1 MSDLIHHGAF
11 PPSMQILIR
20 HTDGQDEERI
30 FTTSFRIGRDPV
42 NDIQLQEAA
51 VSRFHAEVLFLA
63 GTWWLNDLGSANGTY
78 VFGEKIHRIPI
89 TDTTTFELGMG
100 GPRLTLIVNKPAD
113 RQKSTQTFRS
123 SEELEE
129 HYFGDTV
136 SNEDAGE
143 HTIMVRRAFAKVQ
156 KKQKR
161 KYTWII
167 VAISCLFLVAGIV
180 AVYKHQQL
188 QKQKMLAAE
197 IFFSIKS
204 LELEF
209 GDYLK
214 NARESKDPAAIAQVE
229 KYQQKKQE
237 LEQNYTKFID
247 TLGVYNQK
255 MRPEDL
261 LILKVAKTF
270 GECELL
276 MPPDF
281 MQEVHRYIKK
291 WQATSRLPQSIR
303 IAQENGYPEVIT
315 TMMRLYD
322 LPSQFFYLALQES
335 NFDIHAVGPE
345 TNYGIAKGM
354 WQLIPSTAQDFGL
367 RTGPL
372 AKVRR
377 SDPQDERQNFIKS
390 TRAAAQYLR
399 LIYDTDAQASGLL
412 VVASYNWGQNRVN
425 KLIREMP
432 HNPKDRNFWNF
443 LNTYRGKIPQE
454 TYDYV
459 FYIFSAAVIGENPGL
474 FGFDLNNPL
483 LIKK

>member
-1 MSDLIHHGAF
+1 VNPLFVQITIHHD
-11 PPSMQILIR
+11 
-20 HTDGQDEERI
+20 DGQDEERT
-30 FTTSFRIGRDPV
+30 FTTSFRIGRDPA
-42 NDIQLQEAA
+42 NDIHLQEMA

-63 GTWWLNDLGSANGTY
+63 GVWWLNDLGSANGTY
-78 VFGEKIHRIPI
+78 VHGEKIHRVPI
-89 TDTTTFELGMG
+89 SDTTVFELGTG
-100 GPRLTLIVNKPAD
+100 GPRITLKVRRPVEK
-113 RQKSTQTFRS
+113 KETTQTFKS
-123 SEELEE
+123 SEELEA
-129 HYFGDTV
+129 HYFNDAD
-136 SNEDAGE
+136 SDENAGE

-161 KYTWII
+161 KYTGII
-167 VAISCLFLVAGIV
+167 AGITCLFLFAGAMAI
-180 AVYKHQQL
+180 YKHQQL
-188 QKQKMLAAE
+188 QKQKALAAE

-214 NARESKDPAAIAQVE
+214 NARESKDATAIAQVE
-229 KYQQKKQE
+229 KYQQEKKK
-237 LEQNYTKFID
+237 LEQNYSQFIE
-247 TLGVYNQK
+247 TIGVYSPK
-255 MRPEDL
+255 MRPEDR
-261 LILKVAKTF
+261 LILKVARTF

-291 WQATSRLPQSIR
+291 WQATNRLQQSIKK
-303 IAQENGYPEVIT
+303 AQENGYPEIIT

-345 TNYGIAKGM
+345 TTYGIAKGM

-367 RTGPL
+367 KTGPL
-372 AKVRR
+372 TKIKR
-377 SDPQDERQNFIKS
+377 SDPQDERQNFLKS

-425 KLIREMP
+425 RLIREMP
-432 HNPKDRNFWNF
+432 HNPRDRNFWNF

-459 FYIFSAAVIGENPGL
+459 FYIFSAAVIGEDPPL

-483 LIKK
+483 LFKQ

>member
-1 MSDLIHHGAF
+1 MSNSKDNSALAPSVNITIH
-11 PPSMQILIR
+11 
-20 HTDGQDEERI
+20 HTDGLDEKRT
-30 FTTSFRIGRDPV
+30 FTTSFRIGRDPT
-42 NDIQLQEAA
+42 NDVHLQEVS
-51 VSRFHAEVLFLA
+51 VSRFHAEVIFLA
-63 GTWWLNDLGSANGTY
+63 GAWWYKDLGSANGTY
-78 VFGEKIHRIPI
+78 VNVEKINRVLIGE
-89 TDTTTFELGMG
+89 TTVFELGIG
-100 GPRLTLIVNKPAD
+100 GPRITLKANRPVNKKEA
-113 RQKSTQTFRS
+113 TQTARS
-123 SEELEE
+123 QEEIEE

-136 SNEDAGE
+136 TDEGAGE

-156 KKQKR
+156 KHQKR
-161 KYTWII
+161 KYTGII
-167 VAISCLFLVAGIV
+167 AAITCLFLVAGGI

-188 QKQKMLAAE
+188 QKQKTLAAE
-197 IFFSIKS
+197 IFFTIKS

-209 GDYLK
+209 SDYLK
-214 NARESKDPAAIAQVE
+214 NARESKDSAAIAQVE
-229 KYQQKKQE
+229 KYQQEKQK
-237 LEQNYTKFID
+237 LEQNYSKFIE
-247 TLGVYNQK
+247 TIGVYSPK
-255 MRPEDL
+255 MRPEDRL
-261 LILKVAKTF
+261 VLKVARTF

-281 MQEVHRYIKK
+281 TQEVHRYIKK
-291 WQATSRLPQSIR
+291 WQATNRLPQSIKK
-303 IAQENGYPEVIT
+303 AQEQGYPETIT

-345 TNYGIAKGM
+345 TKYGIAKGM

-372 AKVRR
+372 AKTKR
-377 SDPQDERQNFIKS
+377 SDPQDERQNFLKS

-399 LIYDTDAQASGLL
+399 MIYDTDAQASGLL

-425 KLIREMP
+425 RLIREMP

-459 FYIFSAAVIGENPGL
+459 FYIFSAAVIGEDPAL

-483 LIKK
+483 LFKQ

>member
-1 MSDLIHHGAF
+1 MSNSKDNSPS
-11 PPSMQILIR
+11 PPSVRITV
-20 HTDGQDEERI
+20 HHADGRDEERA
-30 FTTSFRIGRDPV
+30 FATSFRIGRDPS
-42 NDIQLQEAA
+42 NDIHLQEVA
-51 VSRFHAEVLFLA
+51 VSRFHAEVIFLA
-63 GTWWLNDLGSANGTY
+63 GAWWLNDLGSANGIY
-78 VFGEKIHRIPI
+78 VNGEKIHRIPI
-89 TDTTTFELGMG
+89 GDTTVFELGTG
-100 GPRLTLIVNKPAD
+100 GPRITLRVNRPVD
-113 RQKSTQTFRS
+113 PQKATQTFRS
-123 SEELEE
+123 SEELEA

-136 SNEDAGE
+136 TDEDAGE
-143 HTIMVRRAFAKVQ
+143 HTIMVRQAFAKVQ
-156 KKQKR
+156 QKQKR
-161 KYTWII
+161 KYTGII
-167 VAISCLFLVAGIV
+167 AAITCLFLVAGAI
-180 AVYKHQQL
+180 AIYKHQQL
-188 QKQKMLAAE
+188 QKQKALAAE

-214 NARESKDPAAIAQVE
+214 NARESKDPTAIAQVE
-229 KYQQKKQE
+229 KYQQEKQK
-237 LEQNYTKFID
+237 LEQNYSKFID
-247 TLGVYNQK
+247 TIGVYSQK
-255 MRPEDL
+255 MRPEDR
-261 LILKVAKTF
+261 LILKVARTF

-291 WQATSRLPQSIR
+291 WQATNRLQISIR
-303 IAQENGYPEVIT
+303 KAQDNGYPEIIT

-367 RTGPL
+367 KTGPL
-372 AKVRR
+372 AKVKR
-377 SDPQDERQNFIKS
+377 SDPQDERQNFLKS

-425 KLIREMP
+425 RLIREMP

-459 FYIFSAAVIGENPGL
+459 FYIFSAAVIGEDPPL

-483 LIKK
+483 LLRQ